1 MRKKTMSI
9 ATTADLEIAPSR
21 LLLMPLLSAAGCVAL
36 ADWLFYG
43 WEIGISLP
51 LFLGVLGLVAV
62 ARNGIHA
69 PRRLQ
74 IAMSVVF
81 AAVLLALL
89 EDVSILSAI
98 LGALGTGSFVMVM
111 TAREPARWQHYLLE
125 VVAAPFRGPFQF
137 AADVIWQMQKQNFA
151 WLKPDSLIAWI
162 VPLGITAIFVWLFA
176 SANPLIEHGLL
187 QIDLHAILDLLSP
200 WRIALWVLLAGVI
213 WPFIFRRRHRR
224 CIPKA
229 EVSAAI
235 DETISGLDFFLDA
248 KATIRSLFLCNA
260 LFALQSGLDLTYLW
274 GGASLPDGMSHAE
287 YAHRG
292 AYPLILTALLAAAF
306 VLVAMRP
313 GGPAEQSRLIRPLV
327 LAWAGQ
333 NVLLV
338 ASSIF
343 RLDLYVAAY
352 SLTYL
357 RLAAFVWMGLVAA
370 GLLLILVQIILRKP
384 NSWLIAANA
393 LMLAFVLY
401 ECCFINAPKLVAS
414 YNLNHCQEVG
424 GTGPHLDLK
433 YLASLSPQALP
444 AIGPHM
450 KNMPALGPIASDLWH
465 DHQMRMR
472 PGNWRAWDFRAWR
485 LQRYLANNPNVP
497 PLPLDGGKG

>member
-1 MRKKTMSI
+1 MSI

-21 LLLMPLLSAAGCVAL
+21 LLLIPLLSAAGCVAL

-43 WEIGISLP
+43 WQTGISLP
-51 LFLGVLGLVAV
+51 LFFGVLGLVAV
-62 ARNGIHA
+62 ARNGVHA

-74 IAMSVVF
+74 ITMSAVL
-81 AAVLLALL
+81 AAVLVALL

-98 LGALGTGSFVMVM
+98 LGALGTGSFIMVI
-111 TAREPARWQHYLLE
+111 TAEEPERWQRTLFE
-125 VVAAPFRGPFQF
+125 IVAAPFRGPFQF
-137 AADVIWQMQKQNFA
+137 AADVIWQMQKQDYA
-151 WLKPDSLIAWI
+151 WLKLDALITWI
-162 VPLGITAIFVWLFA
+162 VPLGIFAIFVWLFA

-200 WRIALWVLLAGVI
+200 WRIAFWVLLAGVI
-213 WPFIFRRRHRR
+213 WPFIFRRHHRR
-224 CIPKA
+224 YIPKA

-235 DETISGLDFFLDA
+235 DDAISGLDFFLGA
-248 KATIRSLFLCNA
+248 RATIRSLFLCNA

-292 AYPLILTALLAAAF
+292 AYPLILTALLAAGF

-327 LAWAGQ
+327 LAWIGQ

-338 ASSIF
+338 ASSIL
-343 RLDLYVAAY
+343 RLDLYVATY

-357 RLAAFVWMGLVAA
+357 RLAALIWMGLVAA
-370 GLLLILVQIILRKP
+370 GLLLILIQIILRKP
-384 NSWLIAANA
+384 NSWLVAANA

-414 YNLNHCQEVG
+414 YNLKHCQEVG

-433 YLASLSPQALP
+433 YLASLGPQALP
-444 AIGPHM
+444 AIGPHI
-450 KNMPALGPIASDLWH
+450 KNMPALQSIAFDLWH
-465 DHQMRMR
+465 DHQMQMR

-485 LQRYLANNPNVP
+485 LQRYLANNPTVP
-497 PLPLDGGKG
+497 PSPLNGDKG

>member
-1 MRKKTMSI
+1 MSI

-111 TAREPARWQHYLLE
+111 TAQEPARWQHYLLE

-248 KATIRSLFLCNA
+248 KVTIRSLFLCNA

-327 LAWAGQ
+327 LAWTGQ

-433 YLASLSPQALP
+433 YLASLGPQALP

>member
-1 MRKKTMSI
+1 MSI

-43 WEIGISLP
+43 RQIGISLP

-98 LGALGTGSFVMVM
+98 LGALGTGSFVVVM
-111 TAREPARWQHYLLE
+111 TAQEPACWQRYLLK

-137 AADVIWQMQKQNFA
+137 AADVIWQMQKQNFV

-200 WRIALWVLLAGVI
+200 WRIAFWVLLAGVI
-213 WPFIFRRRHRR
+213 WPFIFRRHHCR

-401 ECCFINAPKLVAS
+401 ECCFINAAKLVAS
-414 YNLNHCQEVG
+414 YNLKHCQEVG

-433 YLASLSPQALP
+433 YLASLGPQALP